1 MIHDINPTIL
11 RGENK
16 QCHQSVEDVV
26 KVVFL
31 VDPSV
36 LGIPET
42 VKLVCDILT
51 VYVGTIAVEEESFEK
66 LTNDGGIWSI
76 QSLKTDMNLNA
87 QYAKY

>member
-1 MIHDINPTIL
+1 MIHDINPTIF

-36 LGIPET
+36 LGITKT

-51 VYVGTIAVEEESFEK
+51 LHVGTIAVEEESFEK
-66 LTNDGGIWSI
+66 LTNDEGVYGAF
-76 QSLKTDMNLNA
+76 KV
-87 QYAKY
+87 